1 MLKLNRRS
9 LLSATALATAGGSR
23 AWAQDFPDRPI
34 RLVLPYAPGG
44 VVDYVGRVFAQGLSE
59 PLRQSVVAENRAGA
73 GGVVGTDYVAKSA
86 PDGYVQLVMDP
97 AIVINPSLQSRVPY
111 DLFKDL
117 RPVSIL
123 TSSPL
128 VLVVGPDLPVRS
140 VADFVAYA
148 RANRGR
154 LSFASAGT
162 GTTPHLAG
170 EMFGRITGCEPT
182 HVPYRGIAAGFT
194 DMMTGQVAFAFSSI
208 AGARGLVNDG
218 KLRAL
223 ATTGARRSTAF
234 PDLPTMRESGMEDF
248 VVDLWLALLVPA
260 ATPDRIVARMHSAAM
275 DVIRRP
281 ETAASL
287 ERVGAEGRG
296 STSAEAAA
304 TLRQEFDTWR
314 KLITDAKITV

>member
-148 RANRGR
+148 RANRG
-154 LSFASAGT
+154 G
-162 GTTPHLAG
+162 
-170 EMFGRITGCEPT
+170 
-182 HVPYRGIAAGFT
+182 
-194 DMMTGQVAFAFSSI
+194 
-208 AGARGLVNDG
+208 
-218 KLRAL
+218 
-223 ATTGARRSTAF
+223 
-234 PDLPTMRESGMEDF
+234 
-248 VVDLWLALLVPA
+248 
-260 ATPDRIVARMHSAAM
+260 
-275 DVIRRP
+275 
-281 ETAASL
+281 
-287 ERVGAEGRG
+287 
-296 STSAEAAA
+296 
-304 TLRQEFDTWR
+304 
-314 KLITDAKITV
+314 